1 MYSILAISEII
12 KATET
17 VWQNPEQPIQYLVY
31 DSRKVVDA
39 KHSLFF
45 ALKKVRNGHDF
56 IADAYDRGI
65 RNFVVS
71 ERSVDTEFYVGAQ
84 FLWVKDTLAA
94 LQQLAKYH
102 REQFHKPVI
111 GITGSNGKTVIKEWL
126 SQLLQHDKKVYQSPK
141 SYNSQIGVALGLWNL
156 SEEYDCAII
165 EAGISEPDEM
175 EALADMIQPQI
186 GIFTNIGI
194 AHASGFSS
202 KEQKIKE
209 KAKLFNSA
217 EAIIFPSK
225 YDLAP
230 YFPSSKTLFSVG
242 ERKTDQVQ
250 VLKIEETDKLQ
261 TCIQVCYNGE
271 ITTFQIPFRDKA
283 SIENMLIC
291 LTVMLFLGYTLDTV
305 VPLLSKLK
313 QVEMRLQLKKG
324 INNCS
329 IIDDTY
335 SNDLASLQIALDFLN
350 QQKQHSQKTIVL
362 SDMEG
367 MDERLRSKLLRV
379 MENQQ
384 LFRMILVG
392 EGLRYLQG
400 KLSTPIYWYRTTES
414 LIEHMEKID
423 FRNESILIKGSRTY
437 QLEQISNL
445 LVAKSHETVLE
456 INLKAIE
463 GNLQKYRSLLPNN
476 VKMMAMVK
484 AFSYGSGS
492 FEIANLL
499 QFNKVDYLTV
509 AFADEGIELR
519 QHGIDLPIMVLS
531 PDEQVFS
538 QLVNHKLEPE
548 IYSFRILHAF
558 LSFLERRGIKNYPIH
573 IKIDTGMH
581 RLGFLPEE
589 IPHLQETLLAT
600 QVVQVKS
607 VFSHLVASGEQ
618 LQDNFTQKQIALYID
633 LAKDL
638 ENKLGY
644 TLIKHIANTSAITR
658 WPQAYLDMVRLGI
671 GLYGVNAE
679 HSSLQLDTVSQL
691 KTTVTQI
698 KSLKKGE
705 TVGYDRKGLLYR
717 DSRIATVKIGYADG
731 YDRRFGN
738 GTGKML
744 INGHLVPTVGNICMD
759 MCMLD
764 VTGGNVNEEDE
775 VLVFP
780 NLSEAAESIG
790 TIPYEL
796 LVNISSRVKRVYF
809 YE

>member
-1 MYSILAISEII
+1 
-12 KATET
+12 
-17 VWQNPEQPIQYLVY
+17 
-31 DSRKVVDA
+31 
-39 KHSLFF
+39 
-45 ALKKVRNGHDF
+45 
-56 IADAYDRGI
+56 
-65 RNFVVS
+65 
-71 ERSVDTEFYVGAQ
+71 
-84 FLWVKDTLAA
+84 
-94 LQQLAKYH
+94 
-102 REQFHKPVI
+102 
-111 GITGSNGKTVIKEWL
+111 
-126 SQLLQHDKKVYQSPK
+126 
-141 SYNSQIGVALGLWNL
+141 
-156 SEEYDCAII
+156 
-165 EAGISEPDEM
+165 
-175 EALADMIQPQI
+175 
-186 GIFTNIGI
+186 
-194 AHASGFSS
+194 
-202 KEQKIKE
+202 
-209 KAKLFNSA
+209 
-217 EAIIFPSK
+217 
-225 YDLAP
+225 
-230 YFPSSKTLFSVG
+230 
-242 ERKTDQVQ
+242 
-250 VLKIEETDKLQ
+250 
-261 TCIQVCYNGE
+261 E

-607 VFSHLVASGEQ
+607 VFSH
-618 LQDNFTQKQIALYID
+618 
-633 LAKDL
+633 
-638 ENKLGY
+638 
-644 TLIKHIANTSAITR
+644 
-658 WPQAYLDMVRLGI
+658 
-671 GLYGVNAE
+671 
-679 HSSLQLDTVSQL
+679 
-691 KTTVTQI
+691 
-698 KSLKKGE
+698 
-705 TVGYDRKGLLYR
+705 
-717 DSRIATVKIGYADG
+717 
-731 YDRRFGN
+731 
-738 GTGKML
+738 
-744 INGHLVPTVGNICMD
+744 
-759 MCMLD
+759 
-764 VTGGNVNEEDE
+764 
-775 VLVFP
+775 
-780 NLSEAAESIG
+780 
-790 TIPYEL
+790 
-796 LVNISSRVKRVYF
+796 
-809 YE
+809 

>member
-1 MYSILAISEII
+1 
-12 KATET
+12 
-17 VWQNPEQPIQYLVY
+17 
-31 DSRKVVDA
+31 
-39 KHSLFF
+39 
-45 ALKKVRNGHDF
+45 
-56 IADAYDRGI
+56 
-65 RNFVVS
+65 
-71 ERSVDTEFYVGAQ
+71 
-84 FLWVKDTLAA
+84 
-94 LQQLAKYH
+94 
-102 REQFHKPVI
+102 
-111 GITGSNGKTVIKEWL
+111 
-126 SQLLQHDKKVYQSPK
+126 
-141 SYNSQIGVALGLWNL
+141 
-156 SEEYDCAII
+156 
-165 EAGISEPDEM
+165 
-175 EALADMIQPQI
+175 
-186 GIFTNIGI
+186 
-194 AHASGFSS
+194 
-202 KEQKIKE
+202 
-209 KAKLFNSA
+209 
-217 EAIIFPSK
+217 
-225 YDLAP
+225 
-230 YFPSSKTLFSVG
+230 
-242 ERKTDQVQ
+242 
-250 VLKIEETDKLQ
+250 
-261 TCIQVCYNGE
+261 
-271 ITTFQIPFRDKA
+271 
-283 SIENMLIC
+283 
-291 LTVMLFLGYTLDTV
+291 
-305 VPLLSKLK
+305 
-313 QVEMRLQLKKG
+313 
-324 INNCS
+324 
-329 IIDDTY
+329 
-335 SNDLASLQIALDFLN
+335 
-350 QQKQHSQKTIVL
+350 L

-705 TVGYDRKGLLYR
+705 TVGYERNGLLYR

-731 YDRRFGN
+731 YDLRFGN
-738 GTGKML
+738 NTEKML
-744 INGHLVPTVGNICMD
+744 INVYLVPTFGNICMK

-764 VTGGNVNEEDE
+764 VT
-775 VLVFP
+775 
-780 NLSEAAESIG
+780 
-790 TIPYEL
+790 
-796 LVNISSRVKRVYF
+796 
-809 YE
+809 

>member
-1 MYSILAISEII
+1 
-12 KATET
+12 
-17 VWQNPEQPIQYLVY
+17 
-31 DSRKVVDA
+31 
-39 KHSLFF
+39 
-45 ALKKVRNGHDF
+45 
-56 IADAYDRGI
+56 
-65 RNFVVS
+65 
-71 ERSVDTEFYVGAQ
+71 
-84 FLWVKDTLAA
+84 
-94 LQQLAKYH
+94 
-102 REQFHKPVI
+102 
-111 GITGSNGKTVIKEWL
+111 
-126 SQLLQHDKKVYQSPK
+126 
-141 SYNSQIGVALGLWNL
+141 
-156 SEEYDCAII
+156 
-165 EAGISEPDEM
+165 
-175 EALADMIQPQI
+175 
-186 GIFTNIGI
+186 
-194 AHASGFSS
+194 
-202 KEQKIKE
+202 
-209 KAKLFNSA
+209 
-217 EAIIFPSK
+217 
-225 YDLAP
+225 
-230 YFPSSKTLFSVG
+230 
-242 ERKTDQVQ
+242 
-250 VLKIEETDKLQ
+250 
-261 TCIQVCYNGE
+261 
-271 ITTFQIPFRDKA
+271 
-283 SIENMLIC
+283 
-291 LTVMLFLGYTLDTV
+291 TLDTV

-548 IYSFRILHAF
+548 IYSFRILH
-558 LSFLERRGIKNYPIH
+558 
-573 IKIDTGMH
+573 
-581 RLGFLPEE
+581 
-589 IPHLQETLLAT
+589 
-600 QVVQVKS
+600 
-607 VFSHLVASGEQ
+607 
-618 LQDNFTQKQIALYID
+618 
-633 LAKDL
+633 
-638 ENKLGY
+638 
-644 TLIKHIANTSAITR
+644 
-658 WPQAYLDMVRLGI
+658 
-671 GLYGVNAE
+671 
-679 HSSLQLDTVSQL
+679 
-691 KTTVTQI
+691 
-698 KSLKKGE
+698 
-705 TVGYDRKGLLYR
+705 
-717 DSRIATVKIGYADG
+717 
-731 YDRRFGN
+731 
-738 GTGKML
+738 
-744 INGHLVPTVGNICMD
+744 
-759 MCMLD
+759 
-764 VTGGNVNEEDE
+764 
-775 VLVFP
+775 
-780 NLSEAAESIG
+780 
-790 TIPYEL
+790 
-796 LVNISSRVKRVYF
+796 
-809 YE
+809 